1 MTAAGVVPSTQ
12 RAVWLTKPCSSV
24 PLTLA
29 VAEPALVVVVVGVS
43 DVALD
48 GVGAVSV
55 SRVAAPSPP
64 LARTAAST
72 AAIPSNPTDAM
83 IRLSWARLNRGF
95 RAGSCSAC
103 AGAAPVGTA

>member
-1 MTAAGVVPSTQ
+1 MSDRSAVVE
-12 RAVWLTKPCSSV
+12 L
-24 PLTLA
+24 
-29 VAEPALVVVVVGVS
+29 GG
-43 DVALD
+43 D
-48 GVGAVSV
+48 GAVSV

-103 AGAAPVGTA
+103 AGGGAGGYGVKPVWSGFG